1 MYDILDS
8 KFFRIW
14 GAIYAACTLA
24 LWTAVFARTLSV
36 AGSLPYDAWLAQV
49 QAAPLDAA
57 ANPCVKIVP
66 FLEDEFVRMATG
78 QVVLD
83 TAVAQRLSPALR
95 ESGPLEE
102 EHLVC
107 TPCPRALSWIPR
119 HPNQFLIL
127 HAQTPCHYSQ
137 TCCLTMYGKGER
149 RL

>member
-1 MYDILDS
+1 MNRAAKVVTELLFAASASGVLHMENPRRQPWAAILS
-8 KFFRIW
+8 
-14 GAIYAACTLA
+14 
-24 LWTAVFARTLSV
+24 VFARTLGV

-95 ESGPLEE
+95 ASGPLEE
-102 EHLVC
+102 EHLV
-107 TPCPRALSWIPR
+107 RYAEYWK
-119 HPNQFLIL
+119 QEGFL
-127 HAQTPCHYSQ
+127 A
-137 TCCLTMYGKGER
+137 
-149 RL
+149 